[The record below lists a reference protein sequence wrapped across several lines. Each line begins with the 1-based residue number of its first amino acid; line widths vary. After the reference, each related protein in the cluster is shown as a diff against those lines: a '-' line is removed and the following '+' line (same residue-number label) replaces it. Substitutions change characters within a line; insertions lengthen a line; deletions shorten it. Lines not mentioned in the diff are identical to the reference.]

1 MITADSA
8 TPPRT
13 VGRRFPVEWAIVAIF
28 LVATAVPIL
37 QGKFRLNARD
47 VLIYSPLV
55 SAFTAGVLLCIALS
69 WIERLRQLAIPQTAI
84 PGKWRATLALAS
96 AGLAGAF
103 LLVRFAIG
111 LPPLERL
118 LVAGTVGALTLAGML
133 TLFVAAAGL
142 VPWPALARTALDFL
156 QRWGP
161 WYAAL
166 LATGFWLSL
175 LRPLT
180 PMVWDPVLLRM
191 DYSLG
196 FRPSEVIFAWAVP
209 RHWVELISIG
219 GYPLLGFMLAGV
231 AARLFAAR
239 AHAHAR
245 RCLAAFLFA
254 SVLAPLC
261 YWLFPAIG
269 PIHAFRELFAYPS
282 SPFTEHLADLTRQ
295 AALTGASQIS
305 GDQLIVRNVMPS
317 LHTAFALLALTAAWS
332 WRRRFFWAVLPLGV
346 VQIATTMTLC
356 VHYLADLFAAV
367 PFAALCWWLADR
379 AVRTT
384 GTRDTDL
391 PPLAAAQPRRAN
403 LSFFAALGLAG
414 GALATWAHFAPIPPT
429 LAWVLALL
437 IVVPPTWAALRANA
451 TMRPTVALV
460 VKTERLDP
468 RVRLLRIGVFCSG
481 GIALVLE
488 QIYEKYLSTLV
499 GSSRTS
505 ATIVLAVYFVGL
517 ALGAW
522 LCPKRSAGAPR
533 RLAFYELFIAAW
545 AGLVGL
551 AFFACDRTLGGWLAA
566 TGTSTTLL
574 NGMRIGLAAL
584 WILPPTLA
592 MGAQLPTLAT
602 VLAGHPLWQRER
614 LTRYYAINLWGAFAF
629 TFAAPPLLFNLLGAD
644 GTLRVLAILGAGVAL
659 LYWFALPVATS
670 TPPAASIAHA
680 TLRVPLPHFRTALG
694 LAFGAGFL
702 FFALEVIW
710 FHLISAVC
718 GASTYSFSSLLAIV
732 LLGLAIA
739 GRNVHR
745 SRTIG
750 LGAVV
755 TVLAGLL
762 VVLALSNAAWPWAG
776 RLMLHLQ
783 NRFVFH
789 WFWAGELLKF
799 GVVAL
804 LVLPPAILLG
814 HLFPLV
820 LRQFEDSP
828 RVGAATGWLCAFNVV
843 GCVAGALL
851 TGFAFIPA
859 WGSERTLLALALA
872 VALGA
877 ATIAVTT
884 SRRHRHLFAIGAGAA
899 LLVFLPR
906 WNRLELTRGFGVY
919 LTPQVPPN
927 ARLTFWREDFE
938 SGFITVTSTPSL
950 ERVAPVKT
958 LWQNGKFDADD
969 ANEMPAQI
977 GFGLVAGLHA
987 PAQNHALVIGCGSG
1001 QTASIIARLGFRH
1014 VDLVELS
1021 PAHLAAARTEF
1032 APINVHL
1039 LDRPNVSVHVE
1050 DGRNFLLRSRQRYD
1064 AIQIELTSVWF
1075 AGATNLY
1082 SREFYALARAHL
1094 SPGGVLA
1101 QWIQLHHLTPRELA
1115 SVFATARA
1123 VFPFVSLWR
1132 AGHQACL
1139 LASVVPQDLNPTIWR
1154 KWRWSPELFDERVIT
1169 GLGTPEQFAATELT
1183 TPRQLDALLAHMSP
1197 VINTDANRWLEF
1209 QTPKYYLNRTD
1220 LPAKNLAWL
1229 EQR

>member
-1 MITADSA
+1 MVSADSA
-8 TPPRT
+8 PLSRT
-13 VGRRFPVEWAIVAIF
+13 SWRRHPVEWWVTAFF
-28 LVATAVPIL
+28 LAVTLVPVL
-37 QGKFRLNARD
+37 QGEFRLNVRD
-47 VLIYSPLV
+47 VLIYFPLV
-55 SAFTAGVLLCIALS
+55 SAFTSGVLLCMALT
-69 WIERLRQLAIPQTAI
+69 WMERLRQLAIPAVAGRGRWWTTVTLLAAGVFLFLR
-84 PGKWRATLALAS
+84 PGAALPRLEQLLQAS
-96 AGLAGAF
+96 AASSLIIAVALTIF
-103 LLVRFAIG
+103 LLVSS
-111 LPPLERL
+111 
-118 LVAGTVGALTLAGML
+118 LVS
-133 TLFVAAAGL
+133 
-142 VPWPALARTALDFL
+142 WRILARNSLDFL
-156 QRWGP
+156 GRWGP

-209 RHWVELISIG
+209 RHWVKLVSTG
-219 GYPLLGFMLAGV
+219 GYPLLGFMLGGV
-231 AARLFAAR
+231 AALLLSAR

-254 SVLAPLC
+254 SVLAPVC

-269 PIHAFRELFAYPS
+269 PIHAFRELFPYPV
-282 SPFTEHLADLTRQ
+282 SPVTRHLADLTRQ
-295 AALTGASQIS
+295 AALTGASQIA
-305 GDQLIVRNVMPS
+305 GDLSIVRNVMPS
-317 LHTAFALLALTAAWS
+317 LHTAYALLALTAAWS
-332 WRRRFFWAVLPLGV
+332 WRRRLFWAALPLGI

-356 VHYLADLFAAV
+356 VHYLADLIAAV

-391 PPLAAAQPRRAN
+391 SPLADPLPQRAT
-403 LSFFAALGLAG
+403 LWFFASLVMAV
-414 GALATWAHFAPIPPT
+414 GALAAWADFAP
-429 LAWVLALL
+429 LAPGYAWLLVFL
-437 IVVPPTWAALRANA
+437 IVVPPTWTALRANA
-451 TMRPTVALV
+451 AVRPAPAPA
-460 VKTERLDP
+460 VKTARLDP

-522 LCPKRSAGAPR
+522 LCPKQRWGAPR
-533 RLAFYELFIAAW
+533 RLALYELFIAGW
-545 AGLVGL
+545 AGLVGV

-566 TGTSTTLL
+566 AGTSTGLL
-574 NGMRIGLAAL
+574 NGMRIALAAL

-592 MGAQLPTLAT
+592 MGAQLPTLAA

-614 LTRYYAINLWGAFAF
+614 LTRYYALNLWGAFAF
-629 TFAAPPLLFNLLGAD
+629 TFAAPPLLFNFLGAD
-644 GTLRVLAILGAGVAL
+644 GTLRVLAILGAMVGL
-659 LYWFALPVATS
+659 LYWFALPSTTVTPAIASNAGGGSRPRLAGLRTS
-670 TPPAASIAHA
+670 
-680 TLRVPLPHFRTALG
+680 LV
-694 LAFGAGFL
+694 LAFAAGFL

-718 GASTYSFSSLLAIV
+718 GASTYSFSTLLAIV

-745 SRTIG
+745 RRTIG

-776 RLMLHLQ
+776 RLAMHFQ
-783 NRFVFH
+783 NRLQLP

-804 LVLPPAILLG
+804 LVLPPATLLG

-820 LRQFEDSP
+820 LRQSEDSP
-828 RVGAATGWLCAFNVV
+828 QVGRATGWLCALNVV
-843 GCVAGALL
+843 GCVTGALL
-851 TGFAFIPA
+851 TGFVFIPA
-859 WGSERTLLALALA
+859 WGSERTLLGLALS

-877 ATIAVTT
+877 TIIAVTT
-884 SRRHRHLFAIGAGAA
+884 ARRHRHLFAIGAGAA
-899 LLVFLPR
+899 LLVLLPR

-987 PAQNHALVIGCGSG
+987 PAQDHALVIGCGSG

-1032 APINVHL
+1032 AAINARV

-1082 SREFYALARAHL
+1082 SREFYALARTRL
-1094 SPGGVLA
+1094 SAGGVLA

-1132 AGHQACL
+1132 TGHQACL
-1139 LASVVPQDLNPTIWR
+1139 LASMVQPGLNASIWK

-1209 QTPKYYLNRTD
+1209 QTPKYYLNRSD
-1220 LPAKNLAWL
+1220 LPAQNLAWL
-1229 EQR
+1229 ERQ